1 MAASTEKVSNQFKY
15 VKTRFTLSHH
25 TFLNQLAAGLKRK
38 LEETIPGLQLQFG
51 GKKINGSNI
60 DATVK
65 GSVVLPNPEAV
76 DETSNKVRR
85 EMDGLK
91 NPADLVSLLK

>member
-1 MAASTEKVSNQFKY
+1 MASTEKVCNQFKY

-25 TFLNQLAAGLKRK
+25 AFLNQLAAGLKHK
-38 LEETIPGLQLQFG
+38 LEKAIPGLQLQFG
-51 GKKINGSNI
+51 NKQITGSNI
-60 DATVK
+60 DTTVK
-65 GSVVLPNPEAV
+65 GTVVLPNAEAM
-76 DETSNKVRR
+76 DETIIKVRR